1 MSTVNETIRDVISE
15 VVEDAPTAVTP
26 EASSKPDLVAIARD
40 IGERVAGPNADAVD
54 REGRFPAE
62 SLAALKESKLLA
74 ALVPVE
80 FGGLGAS
87 LHETAEAVR
96 TLAAYCASS
105 ALVLGMH
112 SIEALGLVG
121 FGHTPELQ
129 DLLRRV
135 GTGQVLLANA
145 NSEVGVG
152 AEISRSLCALESRE
166 DGLFL
171 DKQALAISFGEYAD
185 AIVAKTRRS
194 PDAAETDQ
202 VLVFCLRE
210 DLHLEV
216 TSPWDTMGLRGTCS
230 SSFRLTSRVREGLV
244 FPMPFLDII
253 NDGSYGGQQL
263 FLSAVWVGLAE
274 AALSRAHAYARAAAR
289 KSIGTV
295 PPSAQSVASM
305 AAEVDTARGLFEAC
319 AMRMEEMRRT
329 GAPQDP
335 SHVMMLRNLKIRTS
349 QVAVATATAA
359 INVCGIAGFRRNTP
373 FSLDR
378 IVRDAH
384 GGLIMVSNER
394 LLRDNAQ
401 LLVARKAI

>member
-1 MSTVNETIRDVISE
+1 MLTEIPVT
-15 VVEDAPTAVTP
+15 DAPTVAEPTP
-26 EASSKPDLVAIARD
+26 VLDLAAIARD
-40 IGERVAGPNADAVD
+40 IGERVAGPNADDVD

-62 SLAALKESKLLA
+62 SLAALKESGLLA

-87 LHETAEAVR
+87 VHETAEAVR
-96 TLAAYCASS
+96 ALAAYCASS

-112 SIEALGLVG
+112 SIEALALVEYGL
-121 FGHTPELQ
+121 TQELR

-152 AEISRSLCALESRE
+152 GELSRSICALESRE

-185 AIVAKTRRS
+185 AIVTNSRRS
-194 PDAAETDQ
+194 PEAAETDQ
-202 VLVFCLRE
+202 VLMVCLRE

-230 SSFRLTSRVREGLV
+230 SSFHLTSKVREGLV
-244 FPMPFLDII
+244 FPMAFLDII
-253 NDGSYGGQQL
+253 NGGAYGGRQL
-263 FLSAVWVGLAE
+263 LLSGVWVGLAE

-289 KSIGTV
+289 KNIGTL
-295 PPSAQSVASM
+295 PPSAQAVAAM
-305 AAEVDTARGLFEAC
+305 AAEVDTARGLFEAS
-319 AMRMEEMRRT
+319 AITMEEIRRS

-335 SHVMMLRNLKIRTS
+335 SYIMMLRNLKVRTS

-359 INVCGIAGFRRNTP
+359 LNVCGIAGFRRNTP

-384 GGLIMVSNER
+384 GGLIMVTNER

-401 LLVARKAI
+401 LLVARKSI